1 MSCSYLLI
9 SQRCQ
14 MNFNTLW
21 LLLCTIAGKVH
32 CISHWLCSGLSSVG
46 FCMLP
51 TLASSVCFLHSSF
64 SNIHYLMLEQA
75 EQGFFFVGKHYTTL
89 LKQKLQTLIGDEEP
103 MPQTVEVVMGR
114 TLQVLTT
121 TQSSPIK
128 HIFAIT

>member
-1 MSCSYLLI
+1 
-9 SQRCQ
+9 
-14 MNFNTLW
+14 
-21 LLLCTIAGKVH
+21 
-32 CISHWLCSGLSSVG
+32 
-46 FCMLP
+46 
-51 TLASSVCFLHSSF
+51 
-64 SNIHYLMLEQA
+64 MLEQV

-121 TQSSPIK
+121 TQSSSIK